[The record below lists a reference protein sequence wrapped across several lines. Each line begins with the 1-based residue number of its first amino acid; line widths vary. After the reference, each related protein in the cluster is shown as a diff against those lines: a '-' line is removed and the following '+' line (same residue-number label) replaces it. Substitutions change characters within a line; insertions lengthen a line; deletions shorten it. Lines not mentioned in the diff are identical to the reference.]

1 MVGITREEKTGPE
14 KGIERLGREMEKER
28 RLHTETEMRGPGKAM
43 APGLEMKGMNTVE
56 ARYREKIGI
65 GMIEGVREMTDTEG
79 ELTSMGESVSRGGGE
94 VVPSLT
100 PAKRGGVNQRSRLK
114 GGSLVPLV
122 TSIIIVSSVSPT
134 LQYKLSIFQK

>member
-14 KGIERLGREMEKER
+14 KGIERLGQEMEKER
-28 RLHTETEMRGPGKAM
+28 RLHIETEMRGPGKVK

-65 GMIEGVREMTDTEG
+65 GMIAGVREMTDTEG

-94 VVPSLT
+94 VVLILT
-100 PAKRGGVNQRSRLK
+100 PVKRGGGGNQRSRLK

-122 TSIIIVSSVSPT
+122 TSISIISKCLPPC
-134 LQYKLSIFQK
+134 

>member
-1 MVGITREEKTGPE
+1 MEGITREEKTDPE
-14 KGIERLGREMEKER
+14 KGIERLGQEMEKER
-28 RLHTETEMRGPGKAM
+28 RLHIETEMRGPGKM
-43 APGLEMKGMNTVE
+43 KAPGSEMKGMNTVE

-94 VVPSLT
+94 VVLILT
-100 PAKRGGVNQRSRLK
+100 PVKRGGGNQRSRLK

-122 TSIIIVSSVSPT
+122 TSISIISSMSPT
-134 LQYKLSIFQK
+134 L

>member
-1 MVGITREEKTGPE
+1 MVGITREEMTGPE
-14 KGIERLGREMEKER
+14 KGIERLGQEMEKER
-28 RLHTETEMRGPGKAM
+28 RLHIETEMRGPGKVK
-43 APGLEMKGMNTVE
+43 APGSEMKGMNTVE

-94 VVPSLT
+94 VVLILT
-100 PAKRGGVNQRSRLK
+100 PAKRGGGNQRRRLK

-122 TSIIIVSSVSPT
+122 TSISIISSMSPT
-134 LQYKLSIFQK
+134 L